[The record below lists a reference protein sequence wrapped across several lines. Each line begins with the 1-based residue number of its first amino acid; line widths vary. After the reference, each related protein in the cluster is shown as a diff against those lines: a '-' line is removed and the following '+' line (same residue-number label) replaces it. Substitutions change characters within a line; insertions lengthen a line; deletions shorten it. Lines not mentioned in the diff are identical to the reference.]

1 MKTNIFILLLASS
14 FCTTQKTFSQD
25 LEQNFKNQSLKTIKM
40 ETINKSTE
48 ETRKIVEN
56 FYNKTALGDVAGIV
70 DLMSDDIEWEIPGN
84 ENLAPWVGL
93 KKGKSGVNDF
103 YTLLNKNSKNLIFK
117 VDELFIND
125 QHALAVGYVSTI
137 MLKTNKIFNSYFMAH
152 FTVSDRHIT
161 KYLFLEDSFELSK
174 VLTMDNSKESTKDN
188 SSENI
193 DIIKKYFKNVST
205 RNMDTVNSLFAPDIE
220 VYFPQSGVLK
230 GIDNILQLNK
240 SLIESIDKISY
251 DDNKFVYT
259 ISGNRIIVEGIESG
273 TYANNNNNNSF
284 VNKRFCSVFEI
295 KNGLICRMYV
305 YANLNL

>member
-1 MKTNIFILLLASS
+1 MKTNIFILLLASN
-14 FCTTQKTFSQD
+14 FCITQSAFSQD
-25 LEQNFKNQSLKTIKM
+25 VDLNFKNQSLKTIKM

-48 ETRKIVEN
+48 ETRKIVES
-56 FYNKTALGDVAGIV
+56 FYNKTTLGDVAGII

-84 ENLAPWVGL
+84 ESLAPWVGL
-93 KKGKSGVNDF
+93 KKGRSSVNEF
-103 YTLLNKNSKNLIFK
+103 YTLLNKNTKNLIFK

-125 QHALAVGYVSTI
+125 QHAVALGYVSTI
-137 MLKTNKIFNSYFMAH
+137 ILKTNKIFNSYFMAH
-152 FTVSDRHIT
+152 FTVSDKRIT
-161 KYLFLEDSFELSK
+161 KYLFLEDSFELAK
-174 VLTMDNSKESTKDN
+174 ALTIDNYEEYTKGN

-205 RNMDTVNSLFAPDIE
+205 RNMDTINSLFAPDIE

-230 GIDNILQLNK
+230 GINNLLKLNK

-251 DDNKFVYT
+251 DYNNFVYT

-273 TYANNNNNNSF
+273 IYANSNNSF
-284 VNKRFCSVFEI
+284 VNKRFCSIFEI

>member
-1 MKTNIFILLLASS
+1 
-14 FCTTQKTFSQD
+14 
-25 LEQNFKNQSLKTIKM
+25 M

-48 ETRKIVEN
+48 ETRKIVES
-56 FYNKTALGDVAGIV
+56 FYNKTTLGDVAGII
-70 DLMSDDIEWEIPGN
+70 DLMSDGIEWEIPGN
-84 ENLAPWVGL
+84 ESLAPWVGL
-93 KKGKSGVNDF
+93 KKGKSGVNEF
-103 YTLLNKNSKNLIFK
+103 YTLLNKNTKNLIFK

-125 QHALAVGYVSTI
+125 QHAVALGYVSTI
-137 MLKTNKIFNSYFMAH
+137 ILKTNKIFNSYFMAH
-152 FTVSDRHIT
+152 FTVSDKRIT
-161 KYLFLEDSFELSK
+161 KYLFLEDSFELAK
-174 VLTMDNSKESTKDN
+174 ALTIDNYEEYTKGN

-193 DIIKKYFKNVST
+193 DIIKKYFKHVST
-205 RNMDTVNSLFAPDIE
+205 RNMDTINSLFAPDIE

-230 GIDNILQLNK
+230 SINNLLKLNK

-251 DDNKFVYT
+251 DYNNFVYT

-273 TYANNNNNNSF
+273 TYANSNNSF

>member
-1 MKTNIFILLLASS
+1 MRKKTFILLLASS
-14 FCTTQKTFSQD
+14 FCIIQKAFSQD
-25 LEQNFKNQSLKTIKM
+25 VDQNFKNQSLKTIKM

-48 ETRKIVEN
+48 ETRKIVEG

-84 ENLAPWVGL
+84 ESLAPWVGL
-93 KKGKSGVNDF
+93 KKGKPGVSEF
-103 YTLLNKNSKNLIFK
+103 YTLLNKNTKNLIFK
-117 VDELFIND
+117 VDELFIDD
-125 QHALAVGYVSTI
+125 QHALALGYVSTI
-137 MLKTNKIFNSYFMAH
+137 MLKTNRIFNSYFMAH
-152 FTVSDRHIT
+152 FTVSDKHIT
-161 KYLFLEDSFELSK
+161 KYLFLEDSFELAK
-174 VLTMDNSKESTKDN
+174 ALTIDSEESAKDN

-205 RNMDTVNSLFAPDIE
+205 RNMDTVNSLFAPNIE

-230 GIDNILQLNK
+230 GIDNLLKLNK
-240 SLIESIDKISY
+240 SLTESIDKISY
-251 DDNKFVYT
+251 DYNNFVYT

-273 TYANNNNNNSF
+273 TFTNNNSF

-295 KNGLICRMYV
+295 KNGLIYRMYV